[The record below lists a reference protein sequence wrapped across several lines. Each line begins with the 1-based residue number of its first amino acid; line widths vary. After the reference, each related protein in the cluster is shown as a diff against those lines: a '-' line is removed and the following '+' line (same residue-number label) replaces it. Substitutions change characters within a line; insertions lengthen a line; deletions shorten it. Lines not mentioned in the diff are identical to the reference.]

1 MSFDVNTYSPSDVT
15 LVFGGYPLTG
25 WNTITLTKNQP
36 RYNAVRGIRGK
47 NTRYR
52 NKDMST
58 TISFS
63 CLQTGEA
70 NDIMSEIHRQ
80 DYAYGT
86 ARISLTLK
94 DPNGMMLFHSDEG
107 FITDFPEVVFSGQF
121 EYRVW
126 TIYCL
131 TADSYRVGGNTQA
144 QDSLFNKV
152 TGFVGD
158 TLTTV
163 SDAVSGI
170 F

>member
-1 MSFDVNTYSPSDVT
+1 MSFDVNTYSPSEVT
-15 LVFGGYPLTG
+15 LTFGGYPLTG
-25 WNTITLTKNQP
+25 WNTISLRKNQP
-36 RYNAVRGIRGK
+36 MYTAVRGIRGK

-52 NKDMST
+52 NTDLSS

-80 DYAYGT
+80 DYATGT

-94 DPNGMMLFHSDEG
+94 DGSGSTLFHSDEG
-107 FITDFPEVVFSGQF
+107 FITDYPEVVFSGQF

-131 TADSYRVGGNTQA
+131 SASDYNVGGNSQP
-144 QDSLFNKV
+144 QDSLFNKA
-152 TGFVGD
+152 TNFVGD
-158 TLTTV
+158 TL
-163 SDAVSGI
+163 SSI
-170 F
+170 FN

>member
-15 LVFGGYPLTG
+15 LTFGGYPLTG
-25 WNTITLTKNQP
+25 WNTISLRKNQP
-36 RYNAVRGIRGK
+36 MYTPVRGIRGK

-52 NKDMST
+52 NTDTSS

-63 CLQTGEA
+63 CLQKGEA

-80 DYAYGT
+80 DYASGT

-94 DPNGMMLFHSDEG
+94 DGSGSTLFHSDEG
-107 FITDFPEVVFSGQF
+107 FIPDYPELVFSGQF

-131 TADSYRVGGNTQA
+131 SASDYNVGGNSQP
-144 QDSLFNKV
+144 QDSLFNKA
-152 TGFVGD
+152 TNFVGD
-158 TLTTV
+158 TL
-163 SDAVSGI
+163 SSI